1 MFVERALE
9 FAHAALDEPTDER
22 TILARATFDNAIE
35 RVRTFDFTIGEARQI
50 VLLVNELRAV
60 MTVLER
66 RASTLY
72 SASRLN

>member
-22 TILARATFDNAIE
+22 TTLARATFDNAIE
-35 RVRTFDFTIGEARQI
+35 RVRTFDFTIGEARHI

-60 MTVLER
+60 MTVVEQ

-72 SASRLN
+72 SALRLN